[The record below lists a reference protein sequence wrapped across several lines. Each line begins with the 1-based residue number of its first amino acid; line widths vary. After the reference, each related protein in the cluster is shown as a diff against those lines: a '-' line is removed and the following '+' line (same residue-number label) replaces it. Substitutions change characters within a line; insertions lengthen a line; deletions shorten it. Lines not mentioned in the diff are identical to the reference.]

1 MLGRFSFMSE
11 SFVYQPAPDCSLEAA
26 YLYCSAGVSVVVVVV
41 VEEDGRMVECLS

>member
-26 YLYCSAGVSVVVVVV
+26 YLYCSAGVSVVVVV
-41 VEEDGRMVECLS
+41 EEDGRMVECLS